1 MCVGDTSGRGRVKEI
16 KVRVYGGWTSF
27 IYFYEIEQRNL
38 AIALSGAGKELRGRD
53 SKGDL
58 TNVQYKPIWNCH
70 SEFSLYYEYILT

>member
-38 AIALSGAGKELRGRD
+38 AIALSGAGKELRGETAR
-53 SKGDL
+53 
-58 TNVQYKPIWNCH
+58 VI
-70 SEFSLYYEYILT
+70 